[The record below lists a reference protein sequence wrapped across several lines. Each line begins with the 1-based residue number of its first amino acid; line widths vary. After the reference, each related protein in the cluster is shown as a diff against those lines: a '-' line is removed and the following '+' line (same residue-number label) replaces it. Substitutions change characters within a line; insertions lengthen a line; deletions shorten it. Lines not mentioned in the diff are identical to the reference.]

1 MSYHINWESDC
12 VTINWEGKISL
23 EENIEANG
31 VIYGDKRF
39 DQIRY
44 QVSNLLNANLS
55 QMLIKNIKVVGE
67 LDKQSSIWNKRL
79 QVVHIAT
86 DSHTLKL
93 IDYWEQLMQGSG
105 WSFKTFSTINEAEKW
120 VTGLRKSN

>member
-12 VTINWEGKISL
+12 VTINWECKISL

>member
-1 MSYHINWESDC
+1 MSYQISWESDC

-39 DQIRY
+39 DQIKY

-55 QMLIKNIKVVGE
+55 EMLIKNIKVVGE
-67 LDKQSSIWNKRL
+67 LDKQSAIWNKRL

-93 IDYWEQLMQGSG
+93 IDYWEQLMHGSG

-120 VTGLRKSN
+120 VNGLRRSN